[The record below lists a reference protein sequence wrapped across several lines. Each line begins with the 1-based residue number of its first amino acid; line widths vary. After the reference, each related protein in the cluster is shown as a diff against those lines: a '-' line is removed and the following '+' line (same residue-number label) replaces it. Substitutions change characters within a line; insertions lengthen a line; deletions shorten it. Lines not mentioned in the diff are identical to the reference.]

1 MPNKKAGFGE
11 NSQKYIYHQPSDV
24 KIIPKDSENLKI
36 NSNILQSFL
45 LRKKKIQIMEVK
57 KIYYIDC
64 NYHFN

>member
-36 NSNILQSFL
+36 NSNILQIFSTQ
-45 LRKKKIQIMEVK
+45 KEENS
-57 KIYYIDC
+57 
-64 NYHFN
+64 NYGS